1 MSYKPLLCPKC
12 GNELIPTN
20 QVRELTQETYKTDSV
35 GTAVALISCQKCRE
49 LWGFVVASDSRSW
62 AIIPVSPEDLQML
75 HKSIRNLMRIRIP
88 VAEITQRIEKEL
100 FEGKTRNPSDTAVH

>member
-1 MSYKPLLCPKC
+1 MSYRSLLCPKC

-20 QVRELTQETYKTDSV
+20 HVRELTQQTYKTDSV

-75 HKSIRNLMRIRIP
+75 HKSIRNLMRLRIP